1 MKITVI
7 GAGSIGLLYAARL
20 SLAGED
26 VRALVRTRRHA
37 EALRESGIL
46 LKTQEGEFAVPIE
59 AAALEDA
66 GIGNGHAYGNGNAV
80 EPGWFI
86 LSVKQ
91 TALDAPFL
99 GRLALLAG
107 PQDAMLCLQNGIGHM
122 ERLSQALPN
131 VALYAGVTSEGAMRE
146 DARTVIHTGLGELHY
161 GAANE
166 AASDSR
172 SQKLRGKWQQAADKA
187 GIAAFLSNDMENRIY
202 RKLLLNAVINPLTA
216 LYGIR
221 NGELP
226 THPQAGKLMA
236 ALHEETAA
244 ILARAGLAL
253 DGSEPARLLE
263 VCRLTAGNVSSML
276 ADTRAGRRSEVDSIN
291 GAVAS
296 LAGTLGLDAPLNQA
310 AAAMVKALEP

>member
-1 MKITVI
+1 MNITVI

-20 SLAGED
+20 SLAGEE

-37 EALRESGIL
+37 EALRESGIK
-46 LKTQEGEFAVPIE
+46 LKTHEGEFVVPIQ

-66 GIGNGHAYGNGNAV
+66 GNGRGNAM

-91 TALDAPFL
+91 TALDSPL
-99 GRLALLAG
+99 LRRLALLAG
-107 PQDAMLCLQNGIGHM
+107 PQDGMLCLQNGIGHM
-122 ERLSQALPN
+122 ERLSQALPD

-166 AASDSR
+166 AAADSR
-172 SQKLRGKWQQAADKA
+172 AEKLRGKWQQAADKA
-187 GIAAFLSNDMENRIY
+187 GIAAFMSNDMENRIY

-216 LYGIR
+216 LYGVR

-226 THPQAGKLMA
+226 SHPQAGKLMA

-276 ADTRAGRRSEVDSIN
+276 ADVRAGRRSEVDSIN

>member
-37 EALRESGIL
+37 EALREDGIM
-46 LKTQEGEFAVPIE
+46 LKTHEGEFAVPIE

-66 GIGNGHAYGNGNAV
+66 GNGSGRGNAM
-80 EPGWFI
+80 EPRWFI

-91 TALDAPFL
+91 TALDAPLL

-122 ERLSQALPN
+122 ERLNQSLPD

-166 AASDSR
+166 AASASR
-172 SQKLRGKWQQAADKA
+172 AAKLRGMWQKAADKA

-226 THPQAGKLMA
+226 SHPQAGKLME

-253 DGSEPARLLE
+253 DGSERARLLE

-276 ADTRAGRRSEVDSIN
+276 ADIRAGRRSEIDSIN

-296 LAGTLGLDAPLNQA
+296 LAGTLGVDAPLNQA